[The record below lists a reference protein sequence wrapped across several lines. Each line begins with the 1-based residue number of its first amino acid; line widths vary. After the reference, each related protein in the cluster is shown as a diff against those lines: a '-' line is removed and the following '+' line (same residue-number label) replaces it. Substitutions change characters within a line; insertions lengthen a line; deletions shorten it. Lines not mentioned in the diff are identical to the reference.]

1 MLSHV
6 TDLFKV
12 RIIPIHVTDFFEV
25 RIIPIILENIL
36 EVGYHLFGELVLL
49 DPLAPRAVIFT
60 PRLEPDIFL
69 FIFVPT
75 DYGQGAELLQ
85 ILQLPWSVARL
96 YLTKTKIP
104 LKGW

>member
-36 EVGYHLFGELVLL
+36 EVGYHLFGKLVLL
-49 DPLAPRAVIFT
+49 DPFIPSAVNFA
-60 PRLEPDIFL
+60 PRLEVEIFL
-69 FIFVPT
+69 FLSVPT
-75 DYGQGAELLQ
+75 DYGQGA
-85 ILQLPWSVARL
+85 
-96 YLTKTKIP
+96 
-104 LKGW
+104 

>member
-1 MLSHV
+1 MS
-6 TDLFKV
+6 
-12 RIIPIHVTDFFEV
+12 HVTDFFEV

-49 DPLAPRAVIFT
+49 DPLTPRAVIFT

-96 YLTKTKIP
+96 YLLGDKNKNPIERIVRD
-104 LKGW
+104 KGSIKMDA

>member
-6 TDLFKV
+6 TN
-12 RIIPIHVTDFFEV
+12 FFEV

-49 DPLAPRAVIFT
+49 DPFIPRTVNFA
-60 PRLEPDIFL
+60 PRLEPEIFL
-69 FIFVPT
+69 FLSVPT
-75 DYGQGAELLQ
+75 DYGEGAELLQ

-96 YLTKTKIP
+96 YLLRDKNKFVYERQ
-104 LKGW
+104 KQKSH